1 MKLNPVDAIAL
12 CLCLVTIW
20 WSRVASRMHRILLA
34 VLGALV
40 GLLGTRIIDGI
51 IAILLLGA
59 AFILELMTHLRQ
71 RSEAGR
77 IAENDSRRSKTC

>member
-1 MKLNPVDAIAL
+1 MKLNPVDATAL

-20 WSRVASRMHRILLA
+20 WSRVASRVHRILLA

-40 GLLGTRIIDGI
+40 GLFGTRIIDGA

-59 AFILELMTHLRQ
+59 AFIFELMAHLRH
-71 RSEAGR
+71 RSEEGPKTAVAGQR
-77 IAENDSRRSKTC
+77 HAE